1 MRNERYEQME
11 LDTRADLVKA
21 IERVT
26 KDSIDDIQDM
36 IEACGD
42 APTRVR
48 NRHEAYGIAAEQ
60 LAGINRAVK
69 AIKNDTDTLLGTL
82 ANPNSPALEAVSAI
96 CNSATAAA
104 GVLLK
109 AAAEMKRTL
118 DNLYYA
124 ETHSDPLD
132 DITPMEAMAAAA
144 DEDYEDADTHE
155 ADDLDEE

>member
-1 MRNERYEQME
+1 MNNERYEQMK
-11 LDTRADLVKA
+11 LDTRDDLVKA
-21 IERVT
+21 IERVS
-26 KDSIDDIQDM
+26 KDSIDDILEM

-82 ANPNSPALEAVSAI
+82 SNPNHPALEAVSAI

-124 ETHSDPLD
+124 ETHGDPLD
-132 DITPMEAMAAAA
+132 GTTPMEAMATAA
-144 DEDYEDADTHE
+144 DEEYEETDTPE
-155 ADDLDEE
+155 AEDLDK